1 MFGKKKETTPR
12 QLGRQVK
19 RETNRGK
26 RDIDREIRALD
37 QQEKQIIAEIKASA
51 KKNNDKATRIL
62 AKQLVQLRSTRDKM
76 YGTRATVA
84 AVGMQASSM
93 AAQVGSMNAVG
104 NAAKA
109 MGAVN
114 AQMDAAGTMKTMH
127 DFQRQ
132 MEIMNVKEEMLDD
145 ALCDAFDGDE
155 VEEEA
160 DGIVAQTLAEIGIDL
175 DSSMAEAPSSA
186 PVGQAAAAEETS
198 NFTMEEFEASLPRLA
213 S

>member
-12 QLGRQVK
+12 ELSRQVK
-19 RETNRGK
+19 RDTNRGK

-51 KKNNDKATRIL
+51 KKNNDKATRVL

-93 AAQVGSMNAVG
+93 AAQAGSMAAVG
-104 NAAKA
+104 NVAKA
-109 MGAVN
+109 LGSVN
-114 AQMDAAGTMKTMH
+114 AQMDAAGTMKTMQN
-127 DFQRQ
+127 FSRQ

-160 DGIVAQTLAEIGIDL
+160 DSIVAQTLAEIGIDL
-175 DSSMAEAPSSA
+175 DSSMAEAPSRPVAQTASA
-186 PVGQAAAAEETS
+186 TGES
-198 NFTMEEFEASLPRLA
+198 NFTMEDFEASLPKLA